1 MKKLALTVAVVGALT
16 CSYAQGTFNF
26 ANTAGTL
33 ISAGGVSATGAAGTY
48 NYAVFFAPSTTA
60 AGIGESAGAFNNP
73 VWQTV
78 GGVNA
83 SVATAGRM
91 SSLNG
96 YTELTGALPSG
107 TVVDFIVRGW
117 SSSAGATWAAALAY
131 WNNGSPAADMY
142 IGQSVIGND
151 MLMGGGAIPV
161 PGLFGVGVNQLN
173 AGFNMALVPGGTV
186 VPEPSSMVLAGLGA
200 ASLLL
205 FRRRK

>member
-1 MKKLALTVAVVGALT
+1 MKKLVLTVAVVGALT

-33 ISAGGVSATGAAGTY
+33 ISAGGVSAAGAAGTY
-48 NYAVFFAPSTTA
+48 NYAVFFAPSTTVTTS
-60 AGIGESAGAFNNP
+60 GQSAGAFNNP

-91 SSLNG
+91 ASLNG
-96 YTELTGALPSG
+96 YTELTGTLPGG
-107 TVVDFIVRGW
+107 TIVDFIVRGW
-117 SSSAGATWAAALAY
+117 SANAGATWAAALAFY
-131 WNNGSPAADMY
+131 NNGSPSADMY

-151 MLMGGGAIPV
+151 LQMGGGAIPV
-161 PGLFGVGVNQLN
+161 SGLFGVNANQLN
-173 AGFNMALVPGGTV
+173 TGFNMALVPGGV